1 MQPISP
7 PKTPIFAIS
16 ALQSIID
23 PNDQVN
29 YGMQKIIDHD
39 QELANQ
45 RFFVIYLNTT
55 STESVGHFSLY
66 EHDPNATEGE
76 RFKYHQISG
85 NDNRCGLNAILT
97 AFSLTADLQAK
108 PLISQSTSGSWGI
121 ENLNP
126 QSPDYKKKFDA
137 WINKSLSLDS
147 SQSWIPE
154 PIKDIA
160 GAITRAIPEAQALL
174 PSELITEPDS
184 IEKSR
189 IKERLAQIAN
199 TGVGNELELAE
210 VMEFLRLSNSQ
221 FEYKNPPEIIFS
233 QEGQKKIEELTTI
246 LSSEK
251 KILEQDIKFLDF
263 SETSQDFINS
273 KHIEYFPKNTDYAEL
288 VDSLSKKFLEQI
300 LSSEEAFED
309 EKRKKIGAFCEKV
322 EELIP
327 HIIASDKKLSLE
339 ISVQKLKIV
348 KEGGKKEI
356 TELLDFS
363 KPYYDQPIFSEEN
376 VQFANLVEIPNQ
388 LLANPQG
395 QTRKYGFDL
404 DLDKKS
410 KTLTIAFIRD
420 KPTREEE
427 KTKGVHGKVKE
438 GDKIT
443 SINGKTIAD
452 IIKKCQEKSINPR
465 DEIARLFAMEKS
477 LDLTIDRQ
485 GSKYKIE
492 IGDDPD
498 RIPPLND
505 KRMIDYGQ
513 SPNPKKKISSV
524 AIRSPV
530 STPSTAPAPLRT
542 EAEAKT
548 NVAGID
554 PVEFGSKEIIDK
566 IPEFLRMKSATDASY
581 QQNLEGFFRKNPN
594 NCDDAQYKL
603 EIVACSKMLK
613 HIDSQFTNMK
623 KILQENP
630 NAIMLFAGNE
640 NTGKISFG
648 NGLAVDQ
655 WQTNPLST
663 DPTKNTNGSREMN
676 FLNKLI
682 HDYIIYK
689 YKELKKDRRFS
700 HQIKV
705 GTIGTGYT
713 KKDGTRVPPYQPL
726 TGEVVYHVF
735 GANVDNSNMKVGK
748 SISGGGQADSVSG
761 SRDSIYKTISLITT
775 PVKCTKDN
783 VDDITKPDPV
793 HEKMTKSPPHSP
805 PHSSRHSTAPLSPI
819 EIPAPTVGV
828 AL

>member
-1 MQPISP
+1 MRNPIGLPVNTSP
-7 PKTPIFAIS
+7 ESTLAPATSEKKIPILLVS
-16 ALQSIID
+16 KQHGLID
-23 PNDQVN
+23 QTANGGWEA
-29 YGMQKIIDHD
+29 GMQKIIDAD
-39 QELANQ
+39 TDLNDKK
-45 RFFVIYLNTT
+45 FFVIYLNT
-55 STESVGHFSLY
+55 SSADSIGHYHLY
-66 EHDPNATEGE
+66 EHDPNKKKFEEHIVSG
-76 RFKYHQISG
+76 KY
-85 NDNRCGLNAILT
+85 NRCGLNAILT
-97 AFSLTADLQAK
+97 AHKL
-108 PLISQSTSGSWGI
+108 
-121 ENLNP
+121 
-126 QSPDYKKKFDA
+126 
-137 WINKSLSLDS
+137 
-147 SQSWIPE
+147 
-154 PIKDIA
+154 A
-160 GAITRAIPEAQALL
+160 GVPEAQDLVIK
-174 PSELITEPDS
+174 SEHGSYGVDS
-184 IEKSR
+184 CETTSDDYKTKFQNWIDKYLN
-189 IKERLAQIAN
+189 LASSDQEELKLKKRFNEILK
-199 TGVGNELELAE
+199 TGNNNELEFIEANK
-210 VMEFLRLSNSQ
+210 FLSKNNSNLEYREAGKLIFTSTGLDKFKKFKEYRDKADINLLS
-221 FEYKNPPEIIFS
+221 E
-233 QEGQKKIEELTTI
+233 
-246 LSSEK
+246 
-251 KILEQDIKFLDF
+251 DIKFLDF

-300 LSSEEAFED
+300 LSSEKALED

-356 TELLDFS
+356 TESLDFS

-395 QTRKYGFDL
+395 ETRKYGLDL
-404 DLDKKS
+404 DLDEKS

-427 KTKGVHGKVKE
+427 KTKGVHGKVVE

-443 SINGKTIAD
+443 SINGKAIAE
-452 IIKKCQEKSINPR
+452 IIRKCQEKSINPR
-465 DEIARLFAMEKS
+465 DEIARLFAIEKS
-477 LDLTIDRQ
+477 LDLVIDRKGLKHQ
-485 GSKYKIE
+485 IE

-498 RIPPLND
+498 HIPPLND
-505 KRMIDYGQ
+505 KRPIDYGQ

-524 AIRSPV
+524 KISSSAPALSP
-530 STPSTAPAPLRT
+530 SLTPSPAPAPLRT

-566 IPEFLRMKSATDASY
+566 IRKFLRMKSATDPSY

-613 HIDSQFTNMK
+613 HIDSQFANME
-623 KILQENP
+623 KILQENS
-630 NAIMLFAGNE
+630 NAIMLFAGNPD
-640 NTGKISFG
+640 NQKIAFG
-648 NGLAVDQ
+648 NGLAVEQ

-663 DPTKNTNGSREMN
+663 DPTKNTNGSREMGL
-676 FLNKLI
+676 LNKLI

-689 YKELKKDRRFS
+689 YKELKKDSRFS

-713 KKDGTRVPPYQPL
+713 KQDKTEVPPYQPL

-735 GANVDNSNMKVGK
+735 GANVENSNLPEGQKLE
-748 SISGGGQADSVSG
+748 GGGQAKSVEG
-761 SRDSIYKTISLITT
+761 SREQKFKTISLITT
-775 PVKCTKDN
+775 PVKCNKDN

-793 HEKMTKSPPHSP
+793 HEKMTKSPP
-805 PHSSRHSTAPLSPI
+805 TSPI
-819 EIPAPTVGV
+819 ARPQPSVGST
-828 AL
+828 L